1 MKTQNNSYK
10 TIQVGILGNTGN
22 NTEVLKTLIIPNPKE
37 KSAQEILD
45 DIDISIKGDF
55 FK

>member
-1 MKTQNNSYK
+1 MKNNSYK
-10 TIQVGILGNTGN
+10 SIYLAILGNTGN
-22 NTEVLKTLIIPNPKE
+22 NTEVLKILIIPNPKS